1 MKLRFLQALRGIWA
15 VLRNLSGDDA
25 YERYLEHL
33 QRHQPD
39 AAPLSRRGF
48 YLSEQQ
54 RRWNGGPNRCC

>member
-1 MKLRFLQALRGIWA
+1 MSMSIKKLLRQGWNA
-15 VLRNLSGDDA
+15 LRNLSGDDA
-25 YERYLEHL
+25 YERYLAHL
-33 QRHQPD
+33 KLHHPD